1 MARRKLPRF
10 TASCYSRG
18 NWILDVEYPVPA
30 YGGGV
35 YGTQMLMLALDRD
48 SARALARD
56 LNTVLDKREEAK
68 HD

>member
-1 MARRKLPRF
+1 
-10 TASCYSRG
+10 
-18 NWILDVEYPVPA
+18 
-30 YGGGV
+30 
-35 YGTQMLMLALDRD
+35 MLMLALDRD